1 MYAAELGGD
10 VTTYKL
16 NKPSFAFYANKISYR
31 GLERA
36 DIILTRMDKI
46 DSIDVEFE
54 IISKSGNYLLIKKKN
69 DN

>member
-10 VTTYKL
+10 VTMYKL
-16 NKPSFAFYANKISYR
+16 NKPSFSFYANKISYR

-54 IISKSGNYLLIKKKN
+54 IISTSGNYLLIKKKN